1 MKGTGE
7 KSPLQATTVG
17 EWMDGRNILFLST
30 SILFRERTRVNDLRV
45 SRVMGGGGGG
55 SRTTAASPPLHFQQG
70 PNQTGMTQVE
80 D

>member
-17 EWMDGRNILFLST
+17 EWMDGWNILFLST

-45 SRVMGGGGGG
+45 SRVMGGQ